1 MLTLVAASAVLTLD
15 VVSKHFVRAL
25 RGRAYRVVP
34 GLQIRRVHLVRP
46 AFLRRRGRAGLIVSW
61 HIAMICAVVLTV
73 SDRAFH
79 TAAAQLGLGAAL
91 GGGLGNLIDVLRR
104 QAITD
109 FLDLGWWPVFNFAD
123 VAIVGGLIFAL
134 WPMV

>member
-15 VVSKHFVRAL
+15 VVSKHVVRL
-25 RGRAYRVVP
+25 LGGRAYPLVP
-34 GLQIRRVHLVRP
+34 GLQVRRVHLVRP
-46 AFLRRRGRAGLIVSW
+46 AFLRRRGRAGLVVW
-61 HIAMICAVVLTV
+61 WLIAMICAVVLTV

-79 TAAAQLGLGAAL
+79 TAAAQLGVGAAL
-91 GGGLGNLIDVLRR
+91 GGGLGNLIEVLRR

-109 FLDLGWWPVFNFAD
+109 FLDVGWWPVFNVAD
-123 VAIVGGLIFAL
+123 VGIVVGLMFAL